1 MLHIKVDA
9 RRCSYFALQLPVVK
23 AAQKNSRWSGP
34 CLLLEGGLGPN
45 TTSNRRF
52 FRPEANFYHHCT
64 AVKRLKVYC
73 GAAMIEVCLWSKK
86 SASRWVFLP
95 TSSPG
100 TRLFS
105 GCKPLSRLRVDKVRT
120 GLLAVFLCCLY
131 FVLWRK
137 WQESNNDSP
146 KKKWLN
152 RWIHTKKHRNTS
164 KVSLLYLF
172 YRKISKNNDI

>member
-9 RRCSYFALQLPVVK
+9 RRCSYFALRLPVVK

-86 SASRWVFLP
+86 FASRWVFLP

-100 TRLFS
+100 RFPWLGALGTRLFT
-105 GCKPLSRLRVDKVRT
+105 GRKPLSRLRVDKVRT

-131 FVLWRK
+131 FVL
-137 WQESNNDSP
+137 
-146 KKKWLN
+146 
-152 RWIHTKKHRNTS
+152 
-164 KVSLLYLF
+164 
-172 YRKISKNNDI
+172 